1 MNYFKKSLSVV
12 LGILF
17 LANSLYAQNLQR
29 VSPLEL
35 GMDPVRLQKVDDV
48 INASINK
55 KEIPGTAVDTQHSRD
70 SNTQKLLLKL
80 KTVSN

>member
-1 MNYFKKSLSVV
+1 MIKYFNLNHLFKEKKQDHFINFKTIFPERVFQSL
-12 LGILF
+12 I
-17 LANSLYAQNLQR
+17 
-29 VSPLEL
+29 
-35 GMDPVRLQKVDDV
+35 RLHTPRQ
-48 INASINK
+48 NK

>member
-1 MNYFKKSLSVV
+1 MSANTITICETATIHFVNKRKS
-12 LGILF
+12 
-17 LANSLYAQNLQR
+17 
-29 VSPLEL
+29 
-35 GMDPVRLQKVDDV
+35 
-48 INASINK
+48 K